1 MDRPVGRCNGP
12 FQDLLAY
19 LHCRH
24 GIAIRTLAD
33 LYHVPEDYIEDAIK
47 FFKTKPIWGRTN
59 E

>member
-1 MDRPVGRCNGP
+1 MVA
-12 FQDLLAY
+12 F